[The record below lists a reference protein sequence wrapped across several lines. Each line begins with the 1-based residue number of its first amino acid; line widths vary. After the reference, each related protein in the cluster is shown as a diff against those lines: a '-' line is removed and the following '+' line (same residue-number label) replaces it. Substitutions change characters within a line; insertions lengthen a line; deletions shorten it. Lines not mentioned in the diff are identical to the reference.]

1 MFNSLRSSAIGL
13 KQFLGLERRRE
24 SRYSISLDVEFHVWD
39 EGAKKPLTGKCPAGL
54 TNISLV
60 GACLQTNHILIAG
73 HHLMIHN
80 DVEGKTPLVLDI
92 PWPSAGDSYPRK
104 IKAQVLWY
112 KKAGE
117 ERRFQFDVGLK
128 FIGLTED
135 DLQSIKTLIQSS
147 SG

>member
-1 MFNSLRSSAIGL
+1 MDL
-13 KQFLGLERRRE
+13 KKFLGLDRRQHPRFNVA
-24 SRYSISLDVEFHVWD
+24 IDVEFYVWD
-39 EGAKKPLTGKCPAGL
+39 EGAQKPLTDKYQAGL
-54 TNISLV
+54 TNFSLI

-92 PWPSAGDSYPRK
+92 PFPNSGEVSSRK

-112 KKAGE
+112 KKGGE

-135 DLQSIKTLIQSS
+135 DLQSLKTLIQSS
-147 SG
+147 AA

>member
-1 MFNSLRSSAIGL
+1 MDL
-13 KQFLGLERRRE
+13 KKFLGLDRRQQPRFNVA
-24 SRYSISLDVEFHVWD
+24 IDVEFYVWD
-39 EGAKKPLTGKCPAGL
+39 EGAHKPLTDKHQAGL
-54 TNISLV
+54 TNVSLI

-92 PWPSAGDSYPRK
+92 PFSNSGEVSPRK

-128 FIGLTED
+128 FTGLTED
-135 DLQSIKTLIQSS
+135 DLQSLKTLIQSS
-147 SG
+147 AA

>member
-1 MFNSLRSSAIGL
+1 MGL

-24 SRYSISLDVEFHVWD
+24 PRYSVSIDVEFHVWD
-39 EGAKKPLTGKCPAGL
+39 ESAQKPITGKIPAGL

-92 PWPSAGDSYPRK
+92 PWPSSGDSSHRK

-112 KKAGE
+112 KRAGE
-117 ERRFQFDVGLK
+117 DRKFQFDVGLK
-128 FIGLTED
+128 FIGLTQED
-135 DLQSIKTLIQSS
+135 RQNIKSLIQSS
-147 SG
+147 TG

>member
-1 MFNSLRSSAIGL
+1 MFNSLRSSAVGL
-13 KQFLGLERRRE
+13 KQFLGLERHRE
-24 SRYSISLDVEFHVWD
+24 PRYSVSLDVEFHVWD
-39 EGAKKPLTGKCPAGL
+39 EGAKKPLTNSCPAGL

-92 PWPSAGDSYPRK
+92 PLPSSENSSPRK

-112 KKAGE
+112 RKANE

-147 SG
+147 SR